1 MMGIRLRF
9 VDHTADVGFELDAP
23 TRGTLFEGA
32 AYGLAQLATGAD
44 AWPPARSREVTHE
57 EEIEVRTT
65 GGGDEALLAEWLR
78 ELVYHIA
85 TKHAVPRRVR
95 LSIQEADR
103 LRAQIGFTDAAA
115 IVREIKGV
123 TWHGL
128 EVKRDDDRW
137 HARVIFDV

>member
-1 MMGIRLRF
+1 M
-9 VDHTADVGFELDAP
+9 T
-23 TRGTLFEGA
+23 
-32 AYGLAQLATGAD
+32 
-44 AWPPARSREVTHE
+44 THE